1 MCVYVCQYDW
11 RVPWVGRNEG
21 MLHAE
26 GSHDYGQ
33 GRNSRAKAM

>member
-1 MCVYVCQYDW
+1 MCTCVSMIGGYPGY
-11 RVPWVGRNEG
+11 EG

-33 GRNSRAKAM
+33 GRNSRAKGK